1 MALLKLAWQSLRNRA
16 SSALLTLVA
25 VAVSVA
31 LFLGVEKVREGV
43 RSSFESTI
51 SGTDLIVGA
60 RSGQVNLLLYT
71 VFRLGNATANVS
83 WEAYQDIT
91 ARPEIAWTVPMSLG
105 DSHRGYRV
113 LGTSGEYF
121 VRYKYGGGRELAF
134 QAGAPFA
141 DIYEAVIGAE
151 VADMLGYTL
160 GEEII
165 LTHGLGGVGDTSDH
179 KDRPFIIVGI
189 LKRTGT
195 PVDRTIHVSLESIT
209 AIHVGW
215 ESGVRNPTAIEA
227 ATRLQE
233 DGVEFNFTPR
243 DITAFLVG
251 LKPEQRRAILNLR
264 YQINTGRG
272 EALQAIVPGEAL
284 RELWQVTGIVETAL
298 VAVSGFVIIVGLV
311 SILVSILTS
320 LNERRREMAILRAV
334 GAGPGHVFFLL
345 LLEAAILAFV
355 GAVLGWA
362 LVYGLLNLLAPWIAA
377 TYGVVLRGLSPGLF
391 DLYVIGA
398 VTLVGI
404 VMGLWPAVRAYR
416 ASLADG
422 MTVKV

>member
-1 MALLKLAWQSLRNRA
+1 MALVSLAWRSLRNRA

-31 LFLGVEKVREGV
+31 LFLGVEKVRDGV
-43 RSSFESTI
+43 RASFENTI

-83 WEAYQDIT
+83 WESYQEI
-91 ARPEIAWTVPMSLG
+91 AERPEIAWTVPMSLG

-121 VRYKYGGGRELAF
+121 VHYKYAGGRELAF
-134 QAGAPFA
+134 EAGAPFT

-151 VADMLGYTL
+151 VADALDYTL

-165 LTHGLGGVGDTSDH
+165 LTHGLGGVGDMSDH
-179 KDRPFIIVGI
+179 KDRPFVIVGI
-189 LKRTGT
+189 LERTGT

-215 ESGVRNPTAIEA
+215 ESGVRNPLADTITDEMI
-227 ATRLQE
+227 RSFDL
-233 DGVEFNFTPR
+233 TPR

-272 EALQAIVPGEAL
+272 EALQAVVPGEAL

-298 VAVSGFVIIVGLV
+298 MAVSGFVIVVGLV

-345 LLEAAILAFV
+345 LLEAAILAFL

-377 TYGVVLRGLSPGLF
+377 TYGVVLYGLSPGLF
-391 DLYVIGA
+391 DLYVIGG
-398 VTLVGI
+398 VTLAGI
-404 VMGLWPAVRAYR
+404 AMGLWPAVRAYR